1 MSYKILPIRYSSI
14 KLPKIKNVSE
24 SIELKDSKLD
34 LIINKFDEYD
44 DKFKRRPKFLF
55 DAGGMKYMHFK
66 LNKSHDIKLGNENV
80 KSKFCK
86 YNYKKI
92 YPKLF
97 KRIKK
102 IKEL

>member
-1 MSYKILPIRYSSI
+1 
-14 KLPKIKNVSE
+14 
-24 SIELKDSKLD
+24 
-34 LIINKFDEYD
+34 
-44 DKFKRRPKFLF
+44 
-55 DAGGMKYMHFK
+55 MHYK

-80 KSKFCK
+80 KSKF
-86 YNYKKI
+86 NYKKI